1 MDSISQ
7 TLLKPVLK
15 SVQEWMVTH
24 PVIAWAMNHPLWA
37 IALFFIVLLLCWGLL
52 GAIAR
57 LVQQAWLMILQAPL
71 KLLRWLF
78 TGLFNAFFIRRLK
91 ADGRALKAEEPLVF
105 EQREQRLL
113 ETLNRLEALQ
123 QEQEELMQEV
133 KTILM
138 LKS

>member
-1 MDSISQ
+1 MA
-7 TLLKPVLK
+7 
-15 SVQEWMVTH
+15 TH
-24 PVIAWAMNHPLWA
+24 PVIAWTMSHPLWA
-37 IALFFIVLLLCWGLL
+37 IGLFFIALLLCWGLL

-57 LVQQAWLMILQAPL
+57 LVQEAWMLLLQVPL

-78 TGLFNAFFIRRLK
+78 SGLFKVFFTRTVKSDEVSVR
-91 ADGRALKAEEPLVF
+91 EE
-105 EQREQRLL
+105 REQRLV

-123 QEQEELMQEV
+123 QEQELLMQEV

>member
-7 TLLKPVLK
+7 TLLKPVLQ
-15 SVQEWMVTH
+15 SVQDWMATH
-24 PVIAWAMNHPLWA
+24 PVIAWIMSHPLWA
-37 IALFFIVLLLCWGLL
+37 IALFLIALLFSWGLL

-57 LVQQAWLMILQAPL
+57 LIQQAWWLVLQAPL

-78 TGLFNAFFIRRLK
+78 NGLFKAFSTRVM
-91 ADGRALKAEEPLVF
+91 KAEEITLL

-113 ETLNRLEALQ
+113 ETLNRLEALR

>member
-7 TLLKPVLK
+7 TLLEPIFN
-15 SVQEWMVTH
+15 SVQAWLATH
-24 PVIAWAMNHPLWA
+24 PVIAWIMSHPLWA
-37 IALFFIVLLLCWGLL
+37 IALFFIALLLSWGLL

-57 LVQQAWLMILQAPL
+57 LIQQAWFLILRAPL
-71 KLLRWLF
+71 KLLQWIFNNLF
-78 TGLFNAFFIRRLK
+78 KAFPRRSLN
-91 ADGRALKAEEPLVF
+91 AEEPTVL

-133 KTILM
+133 KAILM